1 MKKWCCEG
9 SGRWIFRNPPSGKP
23 KPTDTGLL
31 GHPVNPPRHGQVGK
45 RKIQAVVRNKRNQM
59 HIFKGFD
66 DQSDTYH
73 DTWTNY
79 LMEQE
84 PSLTQDQADGDG
96 CCCC

>member
-1 MKKWCCEG
+1 MDFQKSPQWQT
-9 SGRWIFRNPPSGKP
+9 RTYIHI
-23 KPTDTGLL
+23 GLL
-31 GHPVNPPRHGQVGK
+31 GHLVIPPRHGQVGK
-45 RKIQAVVRNKRNQM
+45 YKIQAFVRNKRNKM

-73 DTWTNY
+73 DTQTHY

-96 CCCC
+96 CCC

>member
-1 MKKWCCEG
+1 MMGADDGFFKN
-9 SGRWIFRNPPSGKP
+9 SPSGKP

-31 GHPVNPPRHGQVGK
+31 GHPDNPPRHGQVGK
-45 RKIQAVVRNKRNQM
+45 CKIQAFVRNKRNQM

-73 DTWTNY
+73 DTQTNY

-84 PSLTQDQADGDG
+84 PSLT
-96 CCCC
+96 

>member
-1 MKKWCCEG
+1 MMGADDGFSE
-9 SGRWIFRNPPSGKP
+9 IPPVASQTYRHRLARAPCQSP
-23 KPTDTGLL
+23 K
-31 GHPVNPPRHGQVGK
+31 HGQVG
-45 RKIQAVVRNKRNQM
+45 RYKIQAVVRNERNQM
-59 HIFKGFD
+59 HTFNGFD

-84 PSLTQDQADGDG
+84 PTLTHDQADGDG

>member
-1 MKKWCCEG
+1 MAFQK
-9 SGRWIFRNPPSGKP
+9 FPSGKP
-23 KPTDTGLL
+23 KPMGTGLL

-59 HIFKGFD
+59 YIFKVFD

-84 PSLTQDQADGDG
+84 PSLT
-96 CCCC
+96 

>member
-1 MKKWCCEG
+1 MMGADDGFSEAL
-9 SGRWIFRNPPSGKP
+9 PSGKP
-23 KPTDTGLL
+23 KPTGTGLL

-45 RKIQAVVRNKRNQM
+45 RKIQAFVRNKRKQM

-73 DTWTNY
+73 DTQTHY

>member
-1 MKKWCCEG
+1 VKGADDGFSEPPPP
-9 SGRWIFRNPPSGKP
+9 PPSGKP

-31 GHPVNPPRHGQVGK
+31 GYPVNPPRHGQVGK
-45 RKIQAVVRNKRNQM
+45 RKIQAVIRNKRNQM

-73 DTWTNY
+73 DTWTNF

-84 PSLTQDQADGDG
+84 SSLTEDQADGDG

>member
-1 MKKWCCEG
+1 MMGADNGFSE
-9 SGRWIFRNPPSGKP
+9 IPPSGKP

-31 GHPVNPPRHGQVGK
+31 GYPVNSPKHGQVSK
-45 RKIQAVVRNKRNQM
+45 CKIQAIVRSKRNQM
-59 HIFKGFD
+59 NMFKGFG

-84 PSLTQDQADGDG
+84 PFLIQDEADGDG